1 MTNGFEEDFKTFFVE
16 VDGEAVLSERGGYT
30 IGKNTGMNVGV
41 KYTFAKLDNAKSGY
55 SVKVIPNAAVDKD
68 FSFKAGEDNF
78 KFKSISDCTAG
89 FDIECGE
96 ESFTIK
102 AKGNLSAVLS
112 AIYPDKAVEI
122 ENVSDT
128 LYDDMFTLEIKS
140 YNEKAVVKLNFKV
153 LNEVEGVSLNFDEVV
168 F

>member
-1 MTNGFEEDFKTFFVE
+1 MFK
-16 VDGEAVLSERGGYT
+16 LSH
-30 IGKNTGMNVGV
+30 I
-41 KYTFAKLDNAKSGY
+41 
-55 SVKVIPNAAVDKD
+55 
-68 FSFKAGEDNF
+68 

-96 ESFTIK
+96 ESFIIK
-102 AKGNLSAVLS
+102 SKGNLSAVLS

-122 ENVSDT
+122 ENVADT